1 LKTYSKTI
9 DESIK
14 FTRDMISVM
23 LFQITTTL
31 LSLIT
36 LPIFTKSYSA
46 QIYGIWTQ
54 INLTNVLIGPILTL
68 QFSVAIIRY
77 LAGEEDKTK
86 RQHSLGAMLCTIFIF
101 SVFVLAFSIA
111 FASQLSNFLFA
122 SHDYVNFVLLT
133 FLWTFV
139 DALFIFFISYLR
151 ARSKIITTSWI
162 QVSFTISHMIVIV
175 FIASLSLGLQWI
187 ITSILGVDLLFTIGT
202 LALIIRQDGLPLPT
216 LKGIKKFLLFS
227 IPQIPTGLLIWIT
240 ASSDR
245 FFITHYIGLTETAIY
260 SCSDLLGAMIGLFS
274 FPICFVLLPVVSKAW
289 EQNRRDDVKNYFEYS
304 IKIFLTLAIP
314 GAVGL
319 AMLAEPVLKIIT
331 TSEYL
336 AGWQLVLLVSI
347 GTIFQ
352 SLASI
357 FVFTVYLVEKTKWIP
372 LASLISAIISICANY
387 YLIPRIGII
396 GGAVATIASYFVL
409 ASIYFIWTRKIVTLS
424 INILYLV
431 KVVFATMPMALFL
444 YCLKADSVLRII
456 LVIIG
461 GTVIFALSI
470 FLLRPFTEQDKKLIT
485 RVLGGLIPW
494 LH

>member
-1 LKTYSKTI
+1 
-9 DESIK
+9 
-14 FTRDMISVM
+14 
-23 LFQITTTL
+23 
-31 LSLIT
+31 
-36 LPIFTKSYSA
+36 
-46 QIYGIWTQ
+46 
-54 INLTNVLIGPILTL
+54 
-68 QFSVAIIRY
+68 
-77 LAGEEDKTK
+77 
-86 RQHSLGAMLCTIFIF
+86 
-101 SVFVLAFSIA
+101 
-111 FASQLSNFLFA
+111 
-122 SHDYVNFVLLT
+122 
-133 FLWTFV
+133 
-139 DALFIFFISYLR
+139 
-151 ARSKIITTSWI
+151 
-162 QVSFTISHMIVIV
+162 
-175 FIASLSLGLQWI
+175 
-187 ITSILGVDLLFTIGT
+187 
-202 LALIIRQDGLPLPT
+202 
-216 LKGIKKFLLFS
+216 LFS

-347 GTIFQ
+347 GTIYQ